1 MGFADDDSDYKVTG
15 YQDGKSKSAI
25 LRRQV
30 RELEAKLEKKNTEC
44 REREKA
50 AYKTAWKDLLED
62 EFEDVLAEAAA
73 DAYLTSCYGERRGKN
88 GVE

>member
-1 MGFADDDSDYKVTG
+1 M
-15 YQDGKSKSAI
+15 AI
-25 LRRQV
+25 QQFCKAYWQRQ
-30 RELEAKLEKKNTEC
+30 LESSGAKLPDGIDADSLLTEAEC

-73 DAYLTSCYGERRGKN
+73 DAYLTSCYGERRRKN